1 MTGTNTNRMVHNLD
15 KNAMCVLNFP
25 LTPTEA
31 AILMAAQEIQFGELL
46 QVVIE
51 DSDERVP
58 MTLTSPQ
65 KAFVET
71 LRRQGIRYL
80 DSIVVHNG
88 NPQQIEV
95 EGAFGSI
102 QYRRKIRFIQ

>member
-1 MTGTNTNRMVHNLD
+1 MTGTIRHQTGYNLD
-15 KNAMCVLNFP
+15 KTSTSVLNYP

-51 DSDERVP
+51 DSDELVP
-58 MTLTSPQ
+58 MTLTGPQ

-71 LRRQGIRYL
+71 LRKQGIRYL

-102 QYRRKIRFIQ
+102 QYRRKIRFTQ